1 MTLPEETKT
10 QRQCREFC
18 TGLQSHVKYA
28 WGRGAD
34 GQFLAED
41 SRLTHRAWE
50 EAQRLAR
57 EETPAEARIT
67 PLPQPT
73 AAQTRA

>member
-1 MTLPEETKT
+1 MTIPEETKT
-10 QRQCREFC
+10 QRECREFW

-41 SRLTHRAWE
+41 ARLKHRAWE
-50 EAQRLAR
+50 EAQRIAR
-57 EETPAEARIT
+57 EEA
-67 PLPQPT
+67 
-73 AAQTRA
+73 

>member
-1 MTLPEETKT
+1 MTIPEETKT
-10 QRQCREFC
+10 QRECREFW

-41 SRLTHRAWE
+41 TRLKHRAWE
-50 EAQRLAR
+50 EAQRIAR
-57 EETPAEARIT
+57 EEAWPSSHGVTD
-67 PLPQPT
+67 
-73 AAQTRA
+73 